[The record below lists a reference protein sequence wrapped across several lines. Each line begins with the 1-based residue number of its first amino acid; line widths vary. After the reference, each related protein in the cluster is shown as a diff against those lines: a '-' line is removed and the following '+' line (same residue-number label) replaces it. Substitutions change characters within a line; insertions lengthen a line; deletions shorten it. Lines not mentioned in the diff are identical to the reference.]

1 MDVAITKISSKGQI
15 VIPTNLRKGISVGE
29 EFLIIRDH
37 DRIIMKKINEL
48 TKEFKEDLK
57 FAQHVEKAWKTYE
70 KTKFKS
76 LSADKFLEELE
87 KC

>member
-1 MDVAITKISSKGQI
+1 MDIAITKISSKGQI
-15 VIPTNLRKGISVGE
+15 VIPTHLRKGISVGE

-37 DRIIMKKINEL
+37 DRLIMKKISEL
-48 TKEFKEDLK
+48 TKQFKEDLK
-57 FAQHVEKAWKTYE
+57 FAQRVEKAWKTYE

-76 LSADKFLEELE
+76 LSANKFLEELE

>member
-1 MDVAITKISSKGQI
+1 MDIAITKISSKGQI
-15 VIPTNLRKGISVGE
+15 VIPAHLRKGISVGDE
-29 EFLIIRDH
+29 LLIIRDH
-37 DRIIMKKINEL
+37 DRLIMKKVNEL
-48 TKEFKEDLK
+48 TKQFKEDLK
-57 FAQHVEKAWKTYE
+57 FVERVERAWNAYE

>member
-1 MDVAITKISSKGQI
+1 MDIAITKISSKGQI
-15 VIPTNLRKGISVGE
+15 VIPTHLRKGISVGE

-37 DRIIMKKINEL
+37 DRFIMKKINEL
-48 TKEFKEDLK
+48 SKQFKEDLK
-57 FAQHVEKAWKTYE
+57 FAQRVEKAWKIYE

-76 LSADKFLEELE
+76 LSVDKFLEELE

>member
-15 VIPTNLRKGISVGE
+15 VIPMDLRRGISVGE